1 MTGITNS
8 SIQPWLDFDGR
19 NLPASIPSCRYI
31 DEGADAYRNL
41 STTDCGRVCGS
52 TQILYSTSNPNNL
65 FTCGLWITSTLNYYD
80 AGKTQFWEDLLV
92 RFEGLGLN
100 SSNVTQ
106 AYAARNAISTT
117 MYSLEQASVLNTYQS
132 GSSSH
137 GSCSEQAL
145 FPDLFSVHEPN
156 LPKYLHKC
164 VNTIC
169 APPSLNPDIGGIGVF
184 ISLLMQLCIAMLV
197 LFAILYIA
205 FGLPM
210 TGRRRR
216 VQMINLFAALVEF
229 HKAQCYFISIVQ
241 IAALVVARQAYHYS
255 WKPLA
260 PTPPVYDILLSIPLA
275 MNGIIPVIFTLSC
288 ISLYSRLSWHIIGLT
303 SVAFT
308 LSSTTLVLVNKW
320 MMLLVKKEKQERD
333 VVDFR
338 PDTLAQSV
346 CGSKA

>member
-169 APPSLNPDIGGIGVF
+169 APPSLNPDIGGIGV
-184 ISLLMQLCIAMLV
+184 SLYVDGYRMLLKYCQGLHLLANAALYRHARPVRHSLHRVRSTNDRQKKTSSDDQSVRCPGRIPQSSV
-197 LFAILYIA
+197 LFYLDCSNRR
-205 FGLPM
+205 FGRCPSSLP
-210 TGRRRR
+210 
-216 VQMINLFAALVEF
+216 LFLEASSPYA
-229 HKAQCYFISIVQ
+229 S
-241 IAALVVARQAYHYS
+241 
-255 WKPLA
+255 
-260 PTPPVYDILLSIPLA
+260 
-275 MNGIIPVIFTLSC
+275 
-288 ISLYSRLSWHIIGLT
+288 SL
-303 SVAFT
+303 
-308 LSSTTLVLVNKW
+308 
-320 MMLLVKKEKQERD
+320 
-333 VVDFR
+333 
-338 PDTLAQSV
+338 
-346 CGSKA
+346 